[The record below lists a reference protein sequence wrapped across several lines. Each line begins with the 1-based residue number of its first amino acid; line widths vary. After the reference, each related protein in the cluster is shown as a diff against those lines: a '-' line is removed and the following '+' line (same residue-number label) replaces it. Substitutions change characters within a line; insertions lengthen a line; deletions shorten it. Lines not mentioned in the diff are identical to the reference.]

1 MKIPPGLGKRQ
12 PMILVA
18 RLIRLTFDIVINL
31 PAAHG
36 ADITPG
42 RILGDLCAAARTRLG
57 RRFRH
62 PAHIRLGFLVL
73 GCGIR
78 PEVRVKFF
86 LILLLLHAVE
96 KRLRQKGILVLIQF
110 RSAPDNDPNRT
121 RRSGYAR
128 PRPAGQS
135 DWTRGNSRYAS
146 LRSSLWRGNGS
157 STTNTHPRA
166 WG

>member
-1 MKIPPGLGKRQ
+1 MKVPLCLGERQ

-18 RLIRLTFDIVINL
+18 RLIWLAFDIVINL

-36 ADITPG
+36 ADIPPR

-57 RRFRH
+57 RCFRH
-62 PAHIRLGFLVL
+62 PVKAVRLVL
-73 GCGIR
+73 PGYDIR
-78 PEVRVKFF
+78 PEVRGKFF
-86 LILLLLHAVE
+86 LVLPLLHAAE

-128 PRPAGQS
+128 P
-135 DWTRGNSRYAS
+135 
-146 LRSSLWRGNGS
+146 
-157 STTNTHPRA
+157 
-166 WG
+166 

>member
-1 MKIPPGLGKRQ
+1 MENALPSSSFSILHYLPRCDRTERMKVPPCLGERQ

-18 RLIRLTFDIVINL
+18 RLIRLAFDIVINL

-36 ADITPG
+36 ADIPPR

-62 PAHIRLGFLVL
+62 PVKAVRLVL
-73 GCGIR
+73 PGYGIR

-86 LILLLLHAVE
+86 LILLLLHAAE
-96 KRLRQKGILVLIQF
+96 KRLRQKRILVLIQF

-128 PRPAGQS
+128 P
-135 DWTRGNSRYAS
+135 
-146 LRSSLWRGNGS
+146 
-157 STTNTHPRA
+157 
-166 WG
+166 

>member
-1 MKIPPGLGKRQ
+1 MKVPPCLGERQ

-18 RLIRLTFDIVINL
+18 RLIRLAFDIVINL

-36 ADITPG
+36 ADIAPR

-57 RRFRH
+57 RRFRQ

-73 GCGIR
+73 GCGVR
-78 PEVRVKFF
+78 TKVRVEFF
-86 LILLLLHAVE
+86 LVLLLLHAAE

-121 RRSGYAR
+121 HRSGYAR
-128 PRPAGQS
+128 P
-135 DWTRGNSRYAS
+135 
-146 LRSSLWRGNGS
+146 
-157 STTNTHPRA
+157 
-166 WG
+166 